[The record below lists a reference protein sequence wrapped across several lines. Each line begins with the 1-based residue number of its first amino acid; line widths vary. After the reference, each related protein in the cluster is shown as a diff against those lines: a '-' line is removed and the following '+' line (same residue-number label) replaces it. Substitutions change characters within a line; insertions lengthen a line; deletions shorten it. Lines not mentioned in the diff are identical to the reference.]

1 MQWKRQPRDAA
12 DYNMNRHETNASERI
27 GRAVA
32 QALRG
37 LRRERPSVVAALS
50 GGPDSVALL
59 LALRE
64 SGAADLRAAHCNF
77 HLRGEASDSDALFVE
92 RLCARLDVPLSRIDF
107 DVEGYMRTHKGV
119 SLEMA
124 CRELRY
130 EWFFRLL
137 ADTGSDRLATG
148 HNADDN
154 AETMLLNMLRGAG
167 SRGLGGMDA
176 DNGRV
181 LRPLLAVSRREI
193 LEYLAAKGQDYV
205 TDATNLESDYRRNF
219 LRNEI
224 MPLLR
229 SRWPGADKALATT
242 ADNLR
247 REAAI
252 VDAAVVSAL
261 SSFGSQPGRLLTFP
275 AINGFADPHTLL
287 HRFLDN
293 TGFSGPLILDI
304 SMALADTRRSGRTWS
319 SATHILEERADGLH
333 LRETTIEENDASA
346 IFEWEAVEM
355 RPGLL
360 EEIRAERGNSVFWT
374 SESPDSYKLRHY
386 REGDR
391 MQPLGMKGS
400 RKLSD
405 IMKDGGVT
413 PSRRPEVWVA
423 EYKESGEV
431 EWAEGLRRSRHHL
444 VNAAYPL
451 AYRLRRRQ

>member
-1 MQWKRQPRDAA
+1 M
-12 DYNMNRHETNASERI
+12 
-27 GRAVA
+27 A
-32 QALRG
+32 QALAG
-37 LRRERPSVVAALS
+37 LRVERPSIVAALS
-50 GGPDSVALL
+50 GGPDSVALM

-64 SGAADLRAAHCNF
+64 SGAAELTAAHCNF

-92 RLCARLDVPLSRIDF
+92 RLCGRLGVPLFRIDF
-107 DVEGYMRTHKGV
+107 DVKQYIRVNKGV

-137 ADTGSDRLATG
+137 TDTGADRLATG

-181 LRPLLAVSRREI
+181 LRPLLAISRREI
-193 LEYLAAKGQDYV
+193 LGYLAARGQDYV

-229 SRWPGADKALATT
+229 SRWPGADKALAAT

-247 REAAI
+247 REASI
-252 VDAAVVSAL
+252 VESAVATAL
-261 SSFGSQPGRLLTFP
+261 SSCGSQPGRLLTFR
-275 AINGFADPHTLL
+275 AIDTFADPRTLL
-287 HRFLDN
+287 HRFLEEG
-293 TGFSGPLILDI
+293 GFSGPMILEI
-304 SMALADTRRSGRTWS
+304 AAAIAGPRRAGRSWR
-319 SATHILEERADGLH
+319 SARHILEERADGLH
-333 LRETTIEENDASA
+333 LREAATEDHDASA
-346 IFEWEAVEM
+346 VFEWEAVEM
-355 RPGLL
+355 RPGLID
-360 EEIRAERGNSVFWT
+360 EIKAERGNRVFWT
-374 SESPDSYKLRHY
+374 NECPERYVLRHY
-386 REGDR
+386 QEGDR
-391 MQPLGMKGS
+391 MQPLGMRGS
-400 RKLSD
+400 RKLAD
-405 IMKDGGVT
+405 IMKEGGVT
-413 PSRRPEVWVA
+413 PSRRREVWVA
-423 EYKESGEV
+423 EHKESGEV

-444 VNAAYPL
+444 VSADHPL

>member
-1 MQWKRQPRDAA
+1 MEEDSHQASQAEYMA
-12 DYNMNRHETNASERI
+12 RHEEYAPGRI
-27 GRAVA
+27 RSAVA
-32 QALRG
+32 QALAG
-37 LRRERPSVVAALS
+37 LRVERPSIVAALS
-50 GGPDSVALL
+50 GGPDSVALM
-59 LALRE
+59 LALHE
-64 SGAADLRAAHCNF
+64 SGVVELTAAHCNF

-92 RLCARLDVPLSRIDF
+92 RLCGRLGVTLFRIDF
-107 DVEGYMRTHKGV
+107 DVERYMRDNKGV

-137 ADTGSDRLATG
+137 ADTGADRLATG

-181 LRPLLAVSRREI
+181 LRPLLAVSRSEI

-205 TDATNLESDYRRNF
+205 TDTTNLESDYRRNF
-219 LRNEI
+219 LRNQV

-252 VDAAVVSAL
+252 VDAAVASAL
-261 SSFGSQPGRLLTFP
+261 ASRGSEPGRLLTFR
-275 AINGFADPHTLL
+275 AIDAFADTRTLL
-287 HRFLDN
+287 HRFLEEA
-293 TGFSGPLILDI
+293 GFSGPMILDI
-304 SMALADTRRSGRTWS
+304 SAAITGTRRAGRSWS
-319 SATHILEERADGLH
+319 SATHILEERGDGLH
-333 LRETTIEENDASA
+333 LREATTEDDDASA
-346 IFEWEAVEM
+346 VFEWESVEM
-355 RPGLL
+355 HPGLID
-360 EEIRAERGNSVFWT
+360 EIKAERGNRTFWT
-374 SESPDSYKLRHY
+374 SENPDRYVVRHY

-405 IMKDGGVT
+405 IMKEGGVT
-413 PSRRPEVWVA
+413 PSRRRKVWVA
-423 EYKESGEV
+423 EHKESGEV

-444 VNAAYPL
+444 LSADHPL

>member
-1 MQWKRQPRDAA
+1 MA
-12 DYNMNRHETNASERI
+12 RHEENASERI
-27 GRAVA
+27 RSAVA
-32 QALRG
+32 QALAG
-37 LRRERPSVVAALS
+37 LQVERPSIVAALS
-50 GGPDSVALL
+50 GGPDSVALM

-64 SGAADLRAAHCNF
+64 SGAVELTAAHCNF

-92 RLCARLDVPLSRIDF
+92 RLCGRLGVPLFRIDF
-107 DVEGYMRTHKGV
+107 NVERYMRDNKGV

-130 EWFFRLL
+130 KWFFRLL
-137 ADTGSDRLATG
+137 TDTGADRLATG

-154 AETMLLNMLRGAG
+154 AETMLLNVLRGAG
-167 SRGLGGMDA
+167 SRGLRGMDA

-181 LRPLLAVSRREI
+181 LRPLLAISRREI
-193 LEYLAAKGQDYV
+193 LGYLAARGQDYV

-242 ADNLR
+242 TDNLR

-252 VDAAVVSAL
+252 VDAAVASAL
-261 SSFGSQPGRLLTFP
+261 ASSGSEPGRLLTFRTID
-275 AINGFADPHTLL
+275 AFADTRTLL
-287 HRFLDN
+287 HRFLEEA
-293 TGFSGPLILDI
+293 GFSGRMMHDI
-304 SMALADTRRSGRTWS
+304 STAIESSRRAGRLWRS
-319 SATHILEERADGLH
+319 DTHILEERGDGLH
-333 LRETTIEENDASA
+333 LREAVPDEEDASTV
-346 IFEWEAVEM
+346 FEWEVVEM

-360 EEIRAERGNSVFWT
+360 EEIKAERGNGTFWT
-374 SESPDSYKLRHY
+374 NESPEKYVLRRF

-391 MQPLGMKGS
+391 MQPLGMRGS

-405 IMKDGGVT
+405 IMKEGGVT
-413 PSRRPEVWVA
+413 PSRRREVWVV

-431 EWAEGLRRSRHHL
+431 EWAEGLRRSRNHL
-444 VNAAYPL
+444 VSAAHPL
-451 AYRLRRRQ
+451 AYRLRRK